1 MKLAIRRGQM
11 MIKLY
16 KFHGGKWSDDINYAA
31 STTHDLGLIIATLIH
46 NLRTSGAPKVK
57 ESQIKAFSNEEARG
71 YRKRFFKGK

>member
-1 MKLAIRRGQM
+1 M

-16 KFHGGKWSDDINYAA
+16 KFHGGKWSDDINYAV
-31 STTHDLGLIIATLIH
+31 STMIH

-57 ESQIKAFSNEEARG
+57 ESQIKAFSNEEVKR